1 MPLNTAVT
9 LSEVVSCM
17 WASNPSMGQE
27 EPPRGMSTAKSSS
40 SSSLLLLLLLL
51 LLLFIIIIIIAR
63 HNLASWCFV
72 FDISVVESF
81 PQIFIV
87 L

>member
-17 WASNPSMGQE
+17 WASNPSIGQE
-27 EPPRGMSTAKSSS
+27 EPPRGMSTAK

-87 L
+87 I

>member
-27 EPPRGMSTAKSSS
+27 EPPRGMSTAK

-87 L
+87 I